1 MFSIEYWKHRAF
13 HFCQRFP
20 NEYDLWIKYHNMQKL
35 RRYVNGQEWI
45 SDLTTGEY
53 VLILDTPEEKDREE
67 SLDIHPHS

>member
-1 MFSIEYWKHRAF
+1 MFSIEYWKHRGF
-13 HFCQRFP
+13 HFYKRFP
-20 NEYDLWIKYHNMQKL
+20 NEYDLWIKYSNMQKL

-67 SLDIHPHS
+67 SLGYWFK